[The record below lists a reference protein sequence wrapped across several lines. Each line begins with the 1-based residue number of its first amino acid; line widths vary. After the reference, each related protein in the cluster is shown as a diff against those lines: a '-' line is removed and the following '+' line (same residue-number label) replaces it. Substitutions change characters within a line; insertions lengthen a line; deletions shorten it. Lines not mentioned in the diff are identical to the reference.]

1 MIEPFSCVIDASV
14 GVKFS
19 RKRHALL
26 INDAFLVVNVPMSG
40 LQRKNLTAAFGARAR
55 LGAGARAH
63 ITSTKEPDA
72 RKTPKSRFEDV
83 RCISAPGL
91 RATRA
96 FTENL

>member
-55 LGAGARAH
+55 LAP
-63 ITSTKEPDA
+63 IL
-72 RKTPKSRFEDV
+72 FV
-83 RCISAPGL
+83 RLIKNKK
-91 RATRA
+91 
-96 FTENL
+96 F

>member
-55 LGAGARAH
+55 LGARARARAYK
-63 ITSTKEPDA
+63 TSTEELDEPELSIVLLQD
-72 RKTPKSRFEDV
+72 KVFFS
-83 RCISAPGL
+83 
-91 RATRA
+91 
-96 FTENL
+96 